1 MSPRAA
7 KVAPQAA
14 TKRTP
19 GSRTKTSAAAPRSAG
34 RAKGAADASEARFT
48 PAALTYLRQLARN
61 NEKTWFEEHR
71 ERYETAV
78 RLPMLALI
86 EEVDAL
92 LGDVAPE
99 IVGERRRSMF
109 RIHRDV
115 RFSKDKSPY
124 KTNAAVWFFHRDVQR
139 ARGGDTAGGNVHGGA
154 GFYFQIAPD
163 ECFCGGGLWM
173 PPRPALAQVRD
184 RLAARPLE
192 WEAIVGAP
200 AFRRRFGALD
210 REAMLTR
217 VPRGFAPDH
226 PAAEWLRYQSFTAGR
241 AMTAAEVTAPQLA
254 ERLVKDFA
262 ALLPMVRWLN
272 LALGLAPA
280 ERR

>member
-7 KVAPQAA
+7 KTAKRAAPAA
-14 TKRTP
+14 TTP
-19 GSRTKTSAAAPRSAG
+19 
-34 RAKGAADASEARFT
+34 EARFA
-48 PAALTYLRQLARN
+48 PAALTFLRQLSRN
-61 NEKTWFEEHR
+61 NRREWFEEHR
-71 ERYETAV
+71 DRYERDV
-78 RLPMLALI
+78 RAPMLALI

-139 ARGGDTAGGNVHGGA
+139 ARGGETAGGNVHGGA

-163 ECFCGGGLWM
+163 ECFTGGGLWM

-210 REAMLTR
+210 AEAMLTR

-241 AMTAAEVTAPQLA
+241 ALTADEVTGPRLA

-272 LALGLAPA
+272 EALGLAPA
-280 ERR
+280 DRR

>member
-7 KVAPQAA
+7 KPA
-14 TKRTP
+14 TA
-19 GSRTKTSAAAPRSAG
+19 KTAT
-34 RAKGAADASEARFT
+34 GAARFAQ
-48 PAALTYLRQLARN
+48 AALTFLRQLSRHN
-61 NEKTWFEEHR
+61 DREWFEEHR
-71 ERYETAV
+71 DRYERDV
-78 RLPMLALI
+78 RAPMLALV
-86 EEVDAL
+86 EDVDAL

-139 ARGGDTAGGNVHGGA
+139 PRGGETAGGNVHGGA
-154 GFYFQIAPD
+154 GFYFQIAPA
-163 ECFCGGGLWM
+163 ECFTGGGLWM

-192 WEAIVGAP
+192 WERIVRAP
-200 AFRRRFGALD
+200 AFVRRFGALD
-210 REAMLTR
+210 AEAVLTR
-217 VPRGFAPDH
+217 VPRGYAPDH

-241 AMTAAEVTAPQLA
+241 ALTADEVTGPRLA

-272 LALGLAPA
+272 EALGLAPA

>member
-1 MSPRAA
+1 MSARVA
-7 KVAPQAA
+7 KTAMA
-14 TKRTP
+14 TP
-19 GSRTKTSAAAPRSAG
+19 
-34 RAKGAADASEARFT
+34 EARFT
-48 PAALTYLRQLARN
+48 PASLTFLRQLARN
-61 NEKTWFEEHR
+61 HAQPWFEEHR
-71 ERYETAV
+71 ARYESAV
-78 RLPMLALI
+78 RAPMLALI

-99 IVGERRRSMF
+99 IVGDRRRSMF

-115 RFSKDKSPY
+115 RFSRDKSPY

-139 ARGGDTAGGNVHGGA
+139 ARGGETAGGNVHGGA
-154 GFYFQIAPD
+154 GFYFQLAPGD
-163 ECFCGGGLWM
+163 CFSGGGLWM

-210 REAMLTR
+210 GEAVLTR

-226 PAAEWLRYQSFTAGR
+226 PAAAWLRYQSYTAGR
-241 AMTAAEVTAPQLA
+241 ALTADEVTAPGLA
-254 ERLVKDFA
+254 ARLVKDFA
-262 ALLPMVRWLN
+262 VLLPMVRWLN
-272 LALGLAPA
+272 DALGLAPA
-280 ERR
+280 ARR

>member
-1 MSPRAA
+1 VAKAA
-7 KVAPQAA
+7 KVA
-14 TKRTP
+14 KRAVP
-19 GSRTKTSAAAPRSAG
+19 APSV
-34 RAKGAADASEARFT
+34 DEARFT
-48 PAALTYLRQLARN
+48 PAALTFLRQLARN
-61 NEKTWFEEHR
+61 NRREWFEEHR
-71 ERYETAV
+71 DRYERDV
-78 RLPMLALI
+78 RAPMLALV
-86 EEVDAL
+86 EEVDAR

-99 IVGERRRSMF
+99 IVGQARRSMF

-124 KTNAAVWFFHRDVQR
+124 KTNAAVWFFHRDVPR
-139 ARGGDTAGGNVHGGA
+139 ARGGDPSTGSGQATAGGNVHGGA

-163 ECFCGGGLWM
+163 ECFTGGGLWM

-184 RLAARPLE
+184 RLAARPVE
-192 WEAIVGAP
+192 WAAIVQAP

-210 REAMLTR
+210 AEAMLTR

-241 AMTAAEVTAPQLA
+241 AVTADEVTGPRLA

-262 ALLPMVRWLN
+262 VLLPMVRWLN
-272 LALGLAPA
+272 EALDLPPA
-280 ERR
+280 DRR